1 MKRRDFLKS
10 VSGLAATSALT
21 PAPAIWSAAKADARS
36 ETLLI
41 VSEGGPNNLDIHG
54 VGTNVPG
61 YEVSWNCYD
70 RLISHEMKEGPGG
83 VPYYDRDKFKPELAE
98 DMNISDMSVT
108 FKLKKNAKFHD
119 GTPVTA
125 KDAKWSL
132 DRAVSVG
139 GFPTFQMSAGSL
151 TKAEQF
157 VVVDDNTVRVD
168 FAKKDR
174 LTVPDLAVIVPCIVN
189 SELVK
194 KNAGEK
200 DPWGLEFTKQQTAGS
215 GAYKVTKWTAGTEV
229 IMERNDD
236 WVGGPLP
243 KIKRVIWRMVPQAG
257 NRRALLERGDADI
270 SYELPNK
277 DFQELK
283 AAGKLNIVSLPF
295 SNGIQYLGMN
305 VTKPPFNNPKVREAI
320 AYAVPYQ
327 KIMDV
332 VLFGLANPMFGAP
345 ASKATEVAWPQPTKY
360 FTDMAKAKALLTE
373 AGYPD
378 GFETTIS
385 FDLNFAGINEPLCVL
400 VQESL
405 AQIGIKT
412 TINKVPG
419 ANWRTELN
427 KKEMPLY
434 TNVFSGWLDYPE
446 YFFYWCYH
454 GNNSVFNTMSYKSP
468 EMDKL
473 IDGARVAAAAGDK
486 ATYDTDV
493 KGLVDLAFTDIP
505 RIPLYQPFVNV
516 AMQKNITRISILVPP
531 PPRLSRAGEG
541 VTRHADHDRQAA
553 AVCDPVA
560 DRGRDRDV
568 PADPRAAGRSRGVF
582 RGSCGGQ
589 GSGRADPQ
597 EARPRQAAD
606 RAVLPLHQR
615 SRPWRFRQLADHGP
629 AGRDRNQEPSA
640 GVGRADAAR
649 PRSFPS

>member
-10 VSGLAATSALT
+10 VTGVAAGAMV

-41 VSEGGPNNLDIHG
+41 VSESGPNNLDIHG

-70 RLISHEMKEGPGG
+70 RLISHEMKTGPGG

-98 DMNISDMSVT
+98 DMNVGNMSVT

-119 GTPVTA
+119 GTPVKA
-125 KDAKWSL
+125 KDVKWSL

-151 TKAEQF
+151 TKPEQF
-157 VVVDDNTVRVD
+157 VIVDDNTVRVD
-168 FAKKDR
+168 FARKDR
-174 LTVPDLAVIVPCIVN
+174 LTIPDLAVIVPCVVN

-194 KNAGEK
+194 KSATEK
-200 DPWGLEFTKQQTAGS
+200 DPWGLEYTKQQTAGS

-229 IMERNDD
+229 IMERNDE
-236 WVGGPLP
+236 WVGGPMP

-270 SYELPNK
+270 SYELPYR
-277 DFQELK
+277 DFAEMK
-283 AAGKLNIVSLPF
+283 ANGKLDVVSLPF
-295 SNGIQYLGMN
+295 SNGIQYIGMN
-305 VTKPPFNNPKVREAI
+305 VTKPPFNHPKVRQAV
-320 AYAVPYQ
+320 AYAIPYQ
-327 KIMDV
+327 KIVDAV
-332 VLFGLANPMFGAP
+332 VFGLANPMFGAP
-345 ASKATEVAWPQPTKY
+345 ANKATDVAWPQPTKY

-378 GFETTIS
+378 GFETTLS
-385 FDLNFAGINEPLCVL
+385 FDLGFAVVNEPLCVL

-412 TINKVPG
+412 TINKIPG

-454 GNNSVFNTMSYKSP
+454 GDNSVFNTMSYKSP
-468 EMDKL
+468 EMDRL
-473 IDGARVAAAAGDK
+473 IDGARAAAATGDK
-486 ATYDTDV
+486 STYDSDV
-493 KGLVDLAFTDIP
+493 KGFVDLAFAEMP

-516 AMQKNITRISILVPP
+516 AMQKNISGYQYWFHR
-531 PPRLSRAGEG
+531 RLDYRKMVKA
-541 VTRHADHDRQAA
+541 
-553 AVCDPVA
+553 
-560 DRGRDRDV
+560 
-568 PADPRAAGRSRGVF
+568 
-582 RGSCGGQ
+582 
-589 GSGRADPQ
+589 
-597 EARPRQAAD
+597 
-606 RAVLPLHQR
+606 
-615 SRPWRFRQLADHGP
+615 
-629 AGRDRNQEPSA
+629 
-640 GVGRADAAR
+640 
-649 PRSFPS
+649 

>member
-98 DMNISDMSVT
+98 DINIGDMSVT

-119 GTPVTA
+119 GAPVTA
-125 KDAKWSL
+125 RDAKWSL

-157 VVVDDNTVRVD
+157 VVVDDNTIRVD
-168 FAKKDR
+168 FARKDR
-174 LTVPDLAVIVPCIVN
+174 LTIPDLAVIVPCIVN

-194 KNAGEK
+194 KNASEK
-200 DPWGLEFTKQQTAGS
+200 DPWGLEYTKQQTAGS

-236 WVGGPLP
+236 WVGGPMP

-305 VTKPPFNNPKVREAI
+305 VTRPPFNNPKVREAM

-345 ASKATEVAWPQPTKY
+345 AGKATDVAWPQPTKY

-468 EMDKL
+468 EMDKF
-473 IDGARVAAAAGDK
+473 IDGARTAAAGGDK

-493 KGLVDLAFTDIP
+493 KGMVDLAFTDIP

-516 AMQKNITRISILVPP
+516 AMQKNVSGYQYWFHR
-531 PPRLSRAGEG
+531 RLDYRA
-541 VTRHADHDRQAA
+541 
-553 AVCDPVA
+553 
-560 DRGRDRDV
+560 
-568 PADPRAAGRSRGVF
+568 
-582 RGSCGGQ
+582 
-589 GSGRADPQ
+589 
-597 EARPRQAAD
+597 
-606 RAVLPLHQR
+606 
-615 SRPWRFRQLADHGP
+615 LAKG
-629 AGRDRNQEPSA
+629 
-640 GVGRADAAR
+640 
-649 PRSFPS
+649 

>member
-10 VSGLAATSALT
+10 VTGVAAGALV
-21 PAPAIWSAAKADARS
+21 PAPVIFSAAKADARS

-70 RLISHEMKEGPGG
+70 RLIGHEMKSGPGG

-98 DMNISDMSVT
+98 DMKVDDMSVT

-119 GTPVTA
+119 GTPVAA
-125 KDAKWSL
+125 KDVKWSL
-132 DRAVSVG
+132 DRSVSVG

-151 TKAEQF
+151 TKPEQF

-174 LTVPDLAVIVPCIVN
+174 LTIPDLAVIVPCIVN

-194 KNAGEK
+194 KNATEK
-200 DPWGLEFTKQQTAGS
+200 DPWGLEYTKQQTAGS

-229 IMERNDD
+229 IMERNDE
-236 WVGGPLP
+236 WVGGPMP

-270 SYELPNK
+270 SYELPYK

-295 SNGIQYLGMN
+295 SNGIQYIGMN
-305 VTKPPFNNPKVREAI
+305 VTKPPFDNPKVRQAV
-320 AYAVPYQ
+320 AYAIPYQ

-332 VLFGLANPMFGAP
+332 VLFGLANPMFGAS
-345 ASKATEVAWPQPTKY
+345 ADKATEVAWPQPTKY
-360 FTDMAKAKALLTE
+360 VTDIAKAKALMTE
-373 AGYPD
+373 AGFPD

-385 FDLNFAGINEPLCVL
+385 FDLNFAGVNEPLCVL

-405 AQIGIKT
+405 GQIGIRT

-473 IDGARVAAAAGDK
+473 IDGARVAASTGDTS
-486 ATYDTDV
+486 AYDTDV
-493 KGLVDLAFTDIP
+493 KGFVDLAYKDIP
-505 RIPLYQPFVNV
+505 RIPLYQPYVNV
-516 AMQKNITRISILVPP
+516 AMQKNISGYQYWFHRRLDYRALVK
-531 PPRLSRAGEG
+531 G
-541 VTRHADHDRQAA
+541 
-553 AVCDPVA
+553 
-560 DRGRDRDV
+560 
-568 PADPRAAGRSRGVF
+568 
-582 RGSCGGQ
+582 
-589 GSGRADPQ
+589 
-597 EARPRQAAD
+597 
-606 RAVLPLHQR
+606 
-615 SRPWRFRQLADHGP
+615 
-629 AGRDRNQEPSA
+629 
-640 GVGRADAAR
+640 
-649 PRSFPS
+649 

>member
-10 VSGLAATSALT
+10 VSGMAAAGALT

-98 DMNISDMSVT
+98 DINIGDMSVT

-174 LTVPDLAVIVPCIVN
+174 LTIPDLAVIVPCIVN

-194 KNAGEK
+194 KNASEK
-200 DPWGLEFTKQQTAGS
+200 DPWGLEYTKQQTAGS

-229 IMERNDD
+229 VMERNDE

-305 VTKPPFNNPKVREAI
+305 VTKPPFNNPKVREAM

-327 KIMDV
+327 KIMDA
-332 VLFGLANPMFGAP
+332 VLFGLANPMFGAS
-345 ASKATEVAWPQPTKY
+345 AGKATEVAWPQPTKY

-385 FDLNFAGINEPLCVL
+385 FDLNFAGDQRTALRAGAGEPRPDRH
-400 VQESL
+400 QDHDQQDTRRQL
-405 AQIGIKT
+405 AH
-412 TINKVPG
+412 
-419 ANWRTELN
+419 RTEQ
-427 KKEMPLY
+427 E
-434 TNVFSGWLDYPE
+434 
-446 YFFYWCYH
+446 
-454 GNNSVFNTMSYKSP
+454 GNAALHQRV
-468 EMDKL
+468 L
-473 IDGARVAAAAGDK
+473 GLARLPRILLLLVLSRQQFRLQHHELQVAGDGQVHRRR
-486 ATYDTDV
+486 AHGGRGRRQG
-493 KGLVDLAFTDIP
+493 GLRHRRQGHGRSRLHRYPAHSAVPALRQRRDAEEHHRL
-505 RIPLYQPFVNV
+505 
-516 AMQKNITRISILVPP
+516 SILVPP
-531 PPRLSRAGEG
+531 PPRLPRAGEG
-541 VTRHADHDRQAA
+541 V
-553 AVCDPVA
+553 
-560 DRGRDRDV
+560 
-568 PADPRAAGRSRGVF
+568 SGVN
-582 RGSCGGQ
+582 
-589 GSGRADPQ
+589 
-597 EARPRQAAD
+597 
-606 RAVLPLHQR
+606 
-615 SRPWRFRQLADHGP
+615 WRLAN
-629 AGRDRNQEPSA
+629 RE
-640 GVGRADAAR
+640 
-649 PRSFPS
+649 